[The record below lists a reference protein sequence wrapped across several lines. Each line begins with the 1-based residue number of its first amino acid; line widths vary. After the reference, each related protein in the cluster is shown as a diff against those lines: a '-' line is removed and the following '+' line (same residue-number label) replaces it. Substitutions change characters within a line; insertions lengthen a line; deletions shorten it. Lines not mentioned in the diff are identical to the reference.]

1 MEGLRAP
8 FGCTISVPRTVLLD
22 ANALLMP
29 FQFRINL
36 EAELR
41 RLLGDVDIAVPTP
54 VLEEL
59 RLLATHDRDARAG
72 GRLAAKYRVVEGHG
86 SADDA
91 LLELGA
97 SLHAV
102 VVTNDQPLLDRLKA
116 SGVPRAHLRSRSHL
130 VLEGL

>member
-1 MEGLRAP
+1 
-8 FGCTISVPRTVLLD
+8 VPRTVLLD

-36 EAELR
+36 ETELR
-41 RLLGDVDIAVPTP
+41 RLLGEVDLAVPTP

-59 RLLATHDRDARAG
+59 RMLATHDRDAKAA
-72 GRLAAKYRVVEGHG
+72 GRLAAKYRTVEGHG

-91 LLELGA
+91 LLDLA
-97 SLHAV
+97 LSLHAV
-102 VVTNDQPLLDRLKA
+102 VVTNDQPLLDRLERE
-116 SGVPRAHLRSRSHL
+116 GVPRAHLRSRSHL